1 MKKLMH
7 LMMLSCKKVTELIE
21 KKSLVGLNW
30 KEKIQFTMH
39 TSMCDACSTY
49 QKQSEFLDK
58 ILYQQ
63 NITPYSESVKLVENK
78 ALKERI
84 ISSL

>member
-1 MKKLMH
+1 MRLV
-7 LMMLSCKKVTELIE
+7 MLSCKKVTELIE
-21 KKSLVGLNW
+21 KKSLVGLTW
-30 KEKIQFTMH
+30 KEKIHFTMH
-39 TSMCDACSTY
+39 RSMCNACSTY

-63 NITPYSESVKLVENK
+63 NIAPFNENIK
-78 ALKERI
+78 IIKNKELKERI

>member
-1 MKKLMH
+1 MR

-21 KKSLVGLNW
+21 KKSLVGLTW

-39 TSMCDACSTY
+39 TSMCNACSTY
-49 QKQSEFLDK
+49 QKQSEFLDE

-63 NITPYSESVKLVENK
+63 NIAPFNENIKIIENK
-78 ALKERI
+78 DLKERI